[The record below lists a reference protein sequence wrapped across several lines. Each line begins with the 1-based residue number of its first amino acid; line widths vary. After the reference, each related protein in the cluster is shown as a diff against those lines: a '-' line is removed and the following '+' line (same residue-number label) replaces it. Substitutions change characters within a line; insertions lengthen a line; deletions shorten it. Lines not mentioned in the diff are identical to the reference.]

1 KLTTIG
7 IATSGCALL
16 VITVVFLTTTYLV
29 VRRSV
34 RSDMI
39 AQVTIVADNTT
50 AAVAFAD
57 ADAATETLQALR
69 AKRSIDLACVY
80 DSSGVL
86 FAQSR
91 RVETGEACPAGPP
104 GDVDEITFDR
114 VREARAI
121 RLG

>member
-39 AQVTIVADNTT
+39 TQAAIVADNTT
-50 AAVAFAD
+50 AALAFAD
-57 ADAATETLQALR
+57 AGAATETLQALR

-80 DSSGVL
+80 DSGGVL

-91 RVETGEACPAGPP
+91 RVETGPPCPGEPP
-104 GDVDEITFDR
+104 ADVDE
-114 VREARAI
+114 
-121 RLG
+121 